1 MHNELKHEKKIPIS
15 NVCLG
20 GCTITLKTKI
30 NVFRKNFFTPGPLQR
45 LSTWTSFKKLWF
57 LAFECCLPAKMDFF
71 LRFSSLCIAFKKVT
85 ANIHTSYTYDVL
97 SINFEFTRVLW
108 KFLTFLLK
116 YTYLQGML
124 GWDDQSQM
132 ISEAESPFSSAA
144 TLTSG
149 LFKWFMYTALSSSS
163 KDEANS
169 GFGVFGG
176 DLGL

>member
-1 MHNELKHEKKIPIS
+1 M
-15 NVCLG
+15 
-20 GCTITLKTKI
+20 
-30 NVFRKNFFTPGPLQR
+30 
-45 LSTWTSFKKLWF
+45 
-57 LAFECCLPAKMDFF
+57 
-71 LRFSSLCIAFKKVT
+71 
-85 ANIHTSYTYDVL
+85 
-97 SINFEFTRVLW
+97 
-108 KFLTFLLK
+108 K

>member
-1 MHNELKHEKKIPIS
+1 MVHS
-15 NVCLG
+15 
-20 GCTITLKTKI
+20 
-30 NVFRKNFFTPGPLQR
+30 
-45 LSTWTSFKKLWF
+45 
-57 LAFECCLPAKMDFF
+57 
-71 LRFSSLCIAFKKVT
+71 
-85 ANIHTSYTYDVL
+85 
-97 SINFEFTRVLW
+97 
-108 KFLTFLLK
+108 
-116 YTYLQGML
+116 LQGML

-176 DLGL
+176 DLGDPPGVFFIDMNADEMGETLFDDQLDSL